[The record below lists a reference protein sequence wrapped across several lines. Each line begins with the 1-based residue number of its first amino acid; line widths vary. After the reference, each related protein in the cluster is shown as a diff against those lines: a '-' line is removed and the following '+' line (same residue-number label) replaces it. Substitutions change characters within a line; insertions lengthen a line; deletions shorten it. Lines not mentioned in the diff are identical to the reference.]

1 MSLLTIC
8 QNICN
13 QTGFNSPT
21 SVVGNTAEEIT
32 RMLAQAQRAG
42 KELSREFN
50 WTVLQ
55 KENIIATSATSDY
68 AMPSDFL
75 MFITQ
80 TQWDRTNLWQL
91 IGPTSP
97 VRWQQLKSGV
107 TTTGPR
113 RRYRVKPVSGVDRF
127 FIDPTPTS
135 ATASNLVFEY
145 VSSYWCQSSGGTGQT
160 AWAAD
165 TDTGILDE
173 DLLELGT
180 KWRFLQAMRLP
191 YLEEKNTYDRY
202 VTIAKANDGGM
213 PILTANMQSERP
225 DINIPDINFTL

>member
-13 QTGFNSPT
+13 QTGFNAPT
-21 SVVGNTAEEIT
+21 SIVGNTAAEIV

-42 KELSREFN
+42 KELAREYN
-50 WTVLQ
+50 WAVLQ
-55 KENIIATSATSDY
+55 TETTVTTSATSDY
-68 AMPSDFL
+68 AMPADFL
-75 MFITQ
+75 RFISQ

-107 TTTGPR
+107 TLSGPR
-113 RRYRVKPVSGVDRF
+113 RRFRLKPVANTLRL
-127 FIDPTPTS
+127 FIDPTPS
-135 ATASNLVFEY
+135 ATANTLAYEY
-145 VSSYWCQSSGGTGQT
+145 ISTYWCQSAGGSGQA
-160 AWAAD
+160 AWVAD
-165 TDTGILDE
+165 TDTGILSE

-191 YLEEKNTYDRY
+191 YLEEKDAYDRY
-202 VTIAKANDGGM
+202 VSIAKANDGGM
-213 PILTANMQSERP
+213 AILSANSQSERP